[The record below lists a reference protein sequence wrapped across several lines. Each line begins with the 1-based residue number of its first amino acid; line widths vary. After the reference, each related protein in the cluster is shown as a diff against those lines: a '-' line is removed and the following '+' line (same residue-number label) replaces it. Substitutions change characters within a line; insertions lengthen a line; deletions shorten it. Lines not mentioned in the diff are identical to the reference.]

1 MRISARSAAAPLL
14 VTVAIC
20 FFATDSTAL
29 VPSGTAIR
37 PAGGAGVSSSRWGSG
52 SRRRHHHH
60 HLSGRSSSAAAAA
73 AAAANNNNN
82 YYYSRPSLRY
92 YLAST
97 SSSSDQLAAGG
108 GSVVPPSSQLL
119 SSNPN
124 QAEGGG
130 RADAEDE
137 EDGPLSSLEPSSPQL
152 AVPVVA
158 AAAAA
163 GIPSSS
169 STAIPAPAT
178 KQRGPQL
185 SPSIKLLSPNQ
196 AAILSASVLILLDVA
211 FRRLFERLAITSFPS
226 SLGGCCALLL
236 AMLLLPGK
244 TTTRGDRLYGV
255 LAPGASLLAKWL
267 PVFFV
272 PSLVTLPLVGR
283 VGSSPEVR

>member
-1 MRISARSAAAPLL
+1 MRSARSAAAPLL
-14 VTVAIC
+14 VTIALC
-20 FFATDSTAL
+20 FFAADSTAL

-37 PAGGAGVSSSRWGSG
+37 PAGGGVSSSRWGSG
-52 SRRRHHHH
+52 SRRHHHH
-60 HLSGRSSSAAAAA
+60 HHHRSGRSSSAAAAA
-73 AAAANNNNN
+73 AAAAANNNI
-82 YYYSRPSLRY
+82 YYSRPSLRC

-137 EDGPLSSLEPSSPQL
+137 EDGPLSSLEPSLAPPL

-185 SPSIKLLSPNQ
+185 PPSIKLLSPNR

-244 TTTRGDRLYGV
+244 TTTRGDRLYSV